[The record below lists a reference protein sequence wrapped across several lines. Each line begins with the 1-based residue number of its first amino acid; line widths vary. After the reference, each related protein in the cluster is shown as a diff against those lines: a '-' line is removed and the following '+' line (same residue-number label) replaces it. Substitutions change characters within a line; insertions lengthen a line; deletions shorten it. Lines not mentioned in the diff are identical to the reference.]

1 MTLAKVTYQNHT
13 PQVPARR
20 YDARVGQS
28 ALLLLR
34 GTGNSEGLRT
44 SEFRRNDERFQKV
57 PTFFRFLNVNAEVNA
72 LTYHAMRLGG
82 CVSPVTN

>member
-34 GTGNSEGLRT
+34 GTGNSVDLRP
-44 SEFRRNDERFQKV
+44 SKFRRNDESFQKV